1 LADAEIDVPAG
12 GLQLHKGIVAH
23 RKGAVATIRAD
34 ADENGVP
41 GYTDERIG
49 ILYGERSAPAGG
61 RGIATDREAVDPA
74 IGAAVLDEERGAR
87 TDLHR
92 TVAGPSDQGNGV
104 LKIAR
109 SLRGIVENPDQ
120 RLVLD
125 RQRAGAAEAHGQP
138 VASTG
143 AATDRPG
150 RAGAADANRS
160 GRSRVLPDDG
170 ADLRDDPVAR
180 RDSQAAVSRLAD
192 DQGLVGVWNTDDIA
206 GHVNRHVIPRLGT
219 AYHRIRQSGRQPSG
233 A

>member
-120 RLVLD
+120 RLVFD
-125 RQRAGAAEAHGQP
+125 GQRAGAAETNGKS

-160 GRSRVLPDDG
+160 DRFCILPDDR
-170 ADLRDDPVAR
+170 ADLRHDSVAR
-180 RDSQAAVSRLAD
+180 RDGEIAAPRLAN
-192 DQGLVGVWNTDDIA
+192 DQGLVGAWNTDDIA
-206 GHVNRHVIPRLGT
+206 GHLNRHVIPRPRT
-219 AYHRIRQSGRQPSG
+219 ASQPIRP
-233 A
+233 